1 VDLAQLILKMC
12 PMEWQNQYSLS
23 QGIIPQDM
31 QSLMDTL
38 EIIEKGENDKNPKAN
53 VSGESKKSGEIKGGI
68 SKKDSKRSV
77 SFREERAPTKAPT
90 EKLCDLCK
98 KHGGAHTTHNTGD
111 CKNYD
116 AGGTLKAGFQ
126 PRNGKSERNENL

>member
-1 VDLAQLILKMC
+1 
-12 PMEWQNQYSLS
+12 MEWQNQYSLS

-38 EIIEKGENDKNPKAN
+38 EIIKKSEYDKKPKASVSGENKK
-53 VSGESKKSGEIKGGI
+53 SGESKGGNP
-68 SKKDSKRSV
+68 KKDGKRGV
-77 SFREERAPTKAPT
+77 SFREERAPKKART

-111 CKNYD
+111 CNKRCRWSSQSSIP
-116 AGGTLKAGFQ
+116 T
-126 PRNGKSERNENL
+126 